1 MTRNNLILDT
11 EQNKFISV
19 TERGG
24 ELVSQAQVDRF
35 IQRYVWAGEFS
46 RGKDVLEL
54 ACGTGPGLGYLQKV
68 SRRLV
73 ATDISEQ
80 VLAVARKHY
89 GNRVDLR
96 QRDACNT
103 GLEACSFD
111 IVILFE
117 AIYYLS
123 DVDAFFAEVSR
134 LLRSGGKLLLATAN
148 KDLYDFN
155 PSPYSHR
162 YFNPP
167 ELSEILRRH
176 GFESYFFGGAAV
188 SNVGFKTRVIRATKQ
203 FAARHRLIP
212 GTMRAK
218 RFLKRIVFGPLVVMP
233 LELNPEGCVY
243 TAPVSIPAN
252 EPDLHHQVLYCVASK
267 V

>member
-1 MTRNNLILDT
+1 MNRNAHNFDT
-11 EQNKFISV
+11 KKNEFISV

-54 ACGTGPGLGYLQKV
+54 ACGTGPGLGYLQKI
-68 SRRLV
+68 SRKLV
-73 ATDISEQ
+73 AIDISEK
-80 VLAVARKHY
+80 VLAVAREYY

-96 QRDACNT
+96 LRDACNT
-103 GLEACSFD
+103 GLEECSFD

-123 DVDAFFAEVSR
+123 DVDVFFTEVSR
-134 LLRSGGKLLLATAN
+134 LLRPGGKLLLATAN

-176 GFESYFFGGAAV
+176 GFESSFFGGGAV
-188 SNVGFKTRVIRATKQ
+188 SNVDFITRVIRATKQ
-203 FAARHRLIP
+203 FAAHRGLIP

-218 RFLKRIVFGPLVVMP
+218 RFLKRIFFGPLVVMP

-243 TAPVSIPAN
+243 TAPVPIPAY
-252 EPDLHHQVLYCVASK
+252 EPDLHHLVLYCVASK